1 MTPGNLEI
9 AELYT
14 GSNLRGL
21 FYLFKER
28 VLKIIKALM
37 LEMRMIIFLLSSS
50 TCSDFIISLLSLIP
64 GLMFF
69 QLHNKGVQQQ

>member
-1 MTPGNLEI
+1 MEI

-37 LEMRMIIFLLSSS
+37 LEMRVIVFSLSSS
-50 TCSDFIISLLSLIP
+50 TCSDFIVSLLSLIP
-64 GLMFF
+64 GSMFF